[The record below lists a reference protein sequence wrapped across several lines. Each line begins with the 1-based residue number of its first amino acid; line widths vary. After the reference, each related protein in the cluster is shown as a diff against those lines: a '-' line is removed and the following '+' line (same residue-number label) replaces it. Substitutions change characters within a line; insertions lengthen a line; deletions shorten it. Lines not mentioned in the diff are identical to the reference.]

1 VSQRQEAVAPT
12 PPPAPPAAVQQRRAT
27 PPPPPVRRREKPAQ
41 GRADKADKPDPGP
54 ATEAL
59 PGPSVRQAARKS
71 SDHLLLAGGLLLL
84 VLALSEAL
92 ILTLSV
98 RSLRLSA

>member
-1 VSQRQEAVAPT
+1 VSQRQQAVTPT
-12 PPPAPPAAVQQRRAT
+12 PPPAPPAAVQHRAT
-27 PPPPPVRRREKPAQ
+27 PPPAVKRPEKPAQ
-41 GRADKADKPDPGP
+41 GPTTKPDKPDSGS

-59 PGPSVRQAARKS
+59 PRPSVRQAARES

-98 RSLRLSA
+98 RSFRLSA